1 MTWGMKVIEMTGKTI
16 EEAINHG
23 LKELNTSKDK
33 VEIKVIDEGSKGFLN
48 FIGTRPAKI
57 EMKLKKD
64 YEKEVRDFLE
74 SILKS
79 MDVEAKISIK
89 EKKDVIKID
98 LSGSDMGIIIGYRGE
113 TLDSLQY
120 LVSLVINKDQS
131 CDYKRVILDTEN
143 YRDKREETLKKLARR
158 LGHKVRET
166 GRPVKLEPMNPY
178 ERRIIHSELQNN
190 NYVETYSE
198 GEEPFRKVVINLRKA

>member
-1 MTWGMKVIEMTGKTI
+1 MKVIEMTGKTI

-74 SILKS
+74 SILKN
-79 MDVEAKISIK
+79 MNVEANINIK

>member
-1 MTWGMKVIEMTGKTI
+1 MKVIEMTGKTI

-23 LKELNTSKDK
+23 LKELNTSEDK

-98 LSGSDMGIIIGYRGE
+98 LSGPDMGIIIGYRGE

-143 YRDKREETLKKLARR
+143 YRDKREETLK
-158 LGHKVRET
+158 
-166 GRPVKLEPMNPY
+166 N
-178 ERRIIHSELQNN
+178 
-190 NYVETYSE
+190 
-198 GEEPFRKVVINLRKA
+198 

>member
-48 FIGTRPAKI
+48 FIGTRPARI

-79 MDVEAKISIK
+79 MNVEANINIK

>member
-1 MTWGMKVIEMTGKTI
+1 MKVIEMTGKTI

-48 FIGTRPAKI
+48 FIGTRPARI

-79 MDVEAKISIK
+79 MNVEANINIK

-198 GEEPFRKVVINLRKA
+198 GEEPFRDRKSVV

>member
-1 MTWGMKVIEMTGKTI
+1 MKVIEMTGKTI

-57 EMKLKKD
+57 EMKLNKD

-79 MDVEAKISIK
+79 MNVEANINIK

-120 LVSLVINKDQS
+120 LISLVINKDQS

>member
-1 MTWGMKVIEMTGKTI
+1 MKVIEMTGKTI

-48 FIGTRPAKI
+48 FIGTRPARI

-79 MDVEAKISIK
+79 MNVEANINIK

-198 GEEPFRKVVINLRKA
+198 GEEPFRKVVGDYSAD

>member
-1 MTWGMKVIEMTGKTI
+1 MKVIEMTGKTI
-16 EEAINHG
+16 EEAINYG

-79 MDVEAKISIK
+79 MNVEANINIK

>member
-23 LKELNTSKDK
+23 LMELNTSKDK
-33 VEIKVIDEGSKGFLN
+33 VEIKIIDEGSKGFLN

-79 MDVEAKISIK
+79 MNVEANINIK
-89 EKKDVIKID
+89 ENKDVIKID

-131 CDYKRVILDTEN
+131 CHYKRVILDTEN

-158 LGHKVRET
+158 LGHKVRES

>member
-1 MTWGMKVIEMTGKTI
+1 MKVIEMTGKTI

-89 EKKDVIKID
+89 EKKDVIRID
-98 LSGSDMGIIIGYRGE
+98 LSGPDMGIIIGYRGE

-143 YRDKREETLKKLARR
+143 YRDKRDETLKKLARR

>member
-1 MTWGMKVIEMTGKTI
+1 VTWGMKVIEMTGKTI

-23 LKELNTSKDK
+23 LMELNTSKDK
-33 VEIKVIDEGSKGFLN
+33 VEIKIIDEGSKGFLN

-79 MDVEAKISIK
+79 MNVEANINIK
-89 EKKDVIKID
+89 ENKDVIKID

-131 CDYKRVILDTEN
+131 CHYKRVILDTEN

-158 LGHKVRET
+158 LGHKVRES

>member
-1 MTWGMKVIEMTGKTI
+1 MKVIEMTGKTI

-79 MDVEAKISIK
+79 MNVEANINIK

-143 YRDKREETLKKLARR
+143 YRDKREETLKKTSKKIR
-158 LGHKVRET
+158 T
-166 GRPVKLEPMNPY
+166 
-178 ERRIIHSELQNN
+178 
-190 NYVETYSE
+190 
-198 GEEPFRKVVINLRKA
+198 

>member
-1 MTWGMKVIEMTGKTI
+1 MKVIEMTGKTI

-23 LKELNTSKDK
+23 LMELNTSKDK

-79 MDVEAKISIK
+79 MNVEANINIK

-131 CDYKRVILDTEN
+131 CDYKRVILDTETIEI
-143 YRDKREETLKKLARR
+143 KEKKTLK
-158 LGHKVRET
+158 
-166 GRPVKLEPMNPY
+166 N
-178 ERRIIHSELQNN
+178 
-190 NYVETYSE
+190 
-198 GEEPFRKVVINLRKA
+198 

>member
-1 MTWGMKVIEMTGKTI
+1 MKVIEMTGKTI
-16 EEAINHG
+16 EEAINYG
-23 LKELNTSKDK
+23 LKELNTSEDK

-98 LSGSDMGIIIGYRGE
+98 LSGPDMGIIIGYRGE

-158 LGHKVRET
+158 LGHKVREA

>member
-1 MTWGMKVIEMTGKTI
+1 MKVIEMTGKTI

>member
-1 MTWGMKVIEMTGKTI
+1 MKVIEMTGKTI

-98 LSGSDMGIIIGYRGE
+98 LSGPDMGIIIGYRGE

>member
-1 MTWGMKVIEMTGKTI
+1 MKVIEMTGKTI

-23 LKELNTSKDK
+23 LMELNTSKDK
-33 VEIKVIDEGSKGFLN
+33 VEIKIIDEGSKGFLN

-79 MDVEAKISIK
+79 MNVEANINIK
-89 EKKDVIKID
+89 ENKDVIKID

-131 CDYKRVILDTEN
+131 CHYKRVILDTEN

-158 LGHKVRET
+158 LGHKVRES

>member
-23 LKELNTSKDK
+23 LMELNTSKDK
-33 VEIKVIDEGSKGFLN
+33 VEIKIIDEGSKGFLN

-79 MDVEAKISIK
+79 MNVEANINIK
-89 EKKDVIKID
+89 ENKDVIKID

-158 LGHKVRET
+158 LGHKVRES

>member
-1 MTWGMKVIEMTGKTI
+1 MKFIEMTGKTI
-16 EEAINHG
+16 EEAIDHG
-23 LKELNTSKDK
+23 LKKLNTSKDK
-33 VEIKVIDEGSKGFLN
+33 VEIKIIDEGSKGFLS

-64 YEKEVRDFLE
+64 YEKEVKDFLE
-74 SILKS
+74 SVLES
-79 MDVEAKISIK
+79 MNVEARIDIK

-98 LSGSDMGIIIGYRGE
+98 LSGPDMGIIIGYRGE

-120 LVSLVINKDQS
+120 LVSLVINKDQN

-198 GEEPFRKVVINLRKA
+198 GDEPFRKVVINLRKA

>member
-1 MTWGMKVIEMTGKTI
+1 MKVIEMTGKTI

-23 LKELNTSKDK
+23 LMELNTSKDK

-79 MDVEAKISIK
+79 MNVEANINIK

>member
-1 MTWGMKVIEMTGKTI
+1 MKVIEMTGKTI

-23 LKELNTSKDK
+23 LKELNTSKNK

-98 LSGSDMGIIIGYRGE
+98 LSGPDMGIIIGYRGE

>member
-1 MTWGMKVIEMTGKTI
+1 MKVIEMTGKTI

-79 MDVEAKISIK
+79 MNVEANINIK

-143 YRDKREETLKKLARR
+143 YRDKREETLK
-158 LGHKVRET
+158 
-166 GRPVKLEPMNPY
+166 N
-178 ERRIIHSELQNN
+178 
-190 NYVETYSE
+190 
-198 GEEPFRKVVINLRKA
+198 

>member
-1 MTWGMKVIEMTGKTI
+1 MKFIEITGKNI
-16 EEAINHG
+16 EEAINSG

-74 SILKS
+74 SILKH
-79 MDVEAKISIK
+79 MNVEAKIDIK
-89 EKKDVIKID
+89 EKKDVIKIN
-98 LSGSDMGIIIGYRGE
+98 LAGSDMGIIIGYRGE

-131 CDYKRVILDTEN
+131 CEYKRVILDTEN
-143 YRDKREETLKKLARR
+143 YREKREETLKKLARR
-158 LGHKVRET
+158 LGKKAKET
-166 GRPVKLEPMNPY
+166 GKSIKLEPMNPY

>member
-1 MTWGMKVIEMTGKTI
+1 MKVIEMTGKTI

-64 YEKEVRDFLE
+64 YEKEVKDFLE

-79 MDVEAKISIK
+79 MNVEANINIK

>member
-23 LKELNTSKDK
+23 LMELNTSKDK
-33 VEIKVIDEGSKGFLN
+33 VEIKIIDEGSKGFLN

-79 MDVEAKISIK
+79 MNVEANINIK
-89 EKKDVIKID
+89 ENKDVIKID

-131 CDYKRVILDTEN
+131 CHYKRVILDTEN
-143 YRDKREETLKKLARR
+143 YRDKREENIKKTSKKIR
-158 LGHKVRET
+158 T
-166 GRPVKLEPMNPY
+166 
-178 ERRIIHSELQNN
+178 
-190 NYVETYSE
+190 
-198 GEEPFRKVVINLRKA
+198 

>member
-1 MTWGMKVIEMTGKTI
+1 MKVIEMTGKTI

-79 MDVEAKISIK
+79 MDVGAKISIK

-98 LSGSDMGIIIGYRGE
+98 LSGPDMGIIIGYRGE

>member
-1 MTWGMKVIEMTGKTI
+1 MKVIEMTGKTI

-98 LSGSDMGIIIGYRGE
+98 LSGPDMGIIIGYRGE

-143 YRDKREETLKKLARR
+143 YRDKREETLK
-158 LGHKVRET
+158 
-166 GRPVKLEPMNPY
+166 N
-178 ERRIIHSELQNN
+178 
-190 NYVETYSE
+190 
-198 GEEPFRKVVINLRKA
+198 

>member
-1 MTWGMKVIEMTGKTI
+1 MKVIEMTGKTI

-57 EMKLKKD
+57 EIKLKKD

-98 LSGSDMGIIIGYRGE
+98 LSGPDMGIIIGYRGE

>member
-1 MTWGMKVIEMTGKTI
+1 
-16 EEAINHG
+16 
-23 LKELNTSKDK
+23 
-33 VEIKVIDEGSKGFLN
+33 
-48 FIGTRPAKI
+48 
-57 EMKLKKD
+57 
-64 YEKEVRDFLE
+64 
-74 SILKS
+74 
-79 MDVEAKISIK
+79 
-89 EKKDVIKID
+89 
-98 LSGSDMGIIIGYRGE
+98 MGIIIGYRGE

-158 LGHKVRET
+158 LGHKVREA